1 MNAIETV
8 TLEVDDTAA
17 AEAFYAAAFDL
28 GEDSWLR
35 VRPAKDASSG
45 FRGFAISLVVA
56 QPGTVD
62 SFAETALAAGAT
74 AIKAPEKSL
83 WGYGAVL
90 RDPYGNIWKL
100 ATSQKKQ
107 TGPVTREV
115 ESVNVGIG
123 VARRRRHQAV
133 LHRQGLKVA
142 KSLRAQVRRVRGP
155 RRRGV
160 ALALQPQVRGEDL
173 VRRRRRAPDRTASSS
188 AAAPGPSP
196 TRTASSGKRHRGSKP
211 SAASGTARASGP
223 CRAAVTYASAGC
235 SSGNSVGSAC

>member
-62 SFAETALAAGAT
+62 SFAETAIAAGAT

-123 VARRRRHQAV
+123 VADVAATKQYYIDK
-133 LHRQGLKVA
+133 GLKVA
-142 KSLRAQVRRVRGP
+142 NAFGRKYV
-155 RRRGV
+155 
-160 ALALQPQVRGEDL
+160 EFE
-173 VRRRRRAPDRTASSS
+173 
-188 AAAPGPSP
+188 APGDAVSLSLYSRKFAAKTSFVPQEG
-196 TRTASSGKRHRGSKP
+196 SGSHRIVFGSGAGTFTDADGFEWE
-211 SAASGTARASGP
+211 AA
-223 CRAAVTYASAGC
+223 
-235 SSGNSVGSAC
+235 

>member
-1 MNAIETV
+1 MSKTSANVEEQTMNAIETV
-8 TLEVDDTAA
+8 TLEVEDTAA

-90 RDPYGNIWKL
+90 RDPEGNIWKI
-100 ATSQKKQ
+100 ASSQKKQ

-123 VARRRRHQAV
+123 VADVAATKQYYIDK
-133 LHRQGLKVA
+133 GLKVA
-142 KSLRAQVRRVRGP
+142 KAFGRKYV
-155 RRRGV
+155 
-160 ALALQPQVRGEDL
+160 EFE
-173 VRRRRRAPDRTASSS
+173 
-188 AAAPGPSP
+188 APGDAVSLSLYSRKFAAKTSFVPQEGSGSHRIVFGSGAG
-196 TRTASSGKRHRGSKP
+196 TFTDADGFEWEAS
-211 SAASGTARASGP
+211 
-223 CRAAVTYASAGC
+223 
-235 SSGNSVGSAC
+235 

>member
-8 TLEVDDTAA
+8 TLEVDDAAA

-62 SFAETALAAGAT
+62 SFAETAIAAGAT

-123 VARRRRHQAV
+123 VADVAATKQYYIDK
-133 LHRQGLKVA
+133 GLKVA
-142 KSLRAQVRRVRGP
+142 KAFGRKYV
-155 RRRGV
+155 
-160 ALALQPQVRGEDL
+160 EFE
-173 VRRRRRAPDRTASSS
+173 
-188 AAAPGPSP
+188 APGDAVSLSLYSRKFAAKTSFVPQEG
-196 TRTASSGKRHRGSKP
+196 SGSHRIVFGSGAGTFTDADGFEWE
-211 SAASGTARASGP
+211 AA
-223 CRAAVTYASAGC
+223 
-235 SSGNSVGSAC
+235 

>member
-1 MNAIETV
+1 MSKTSANIEEHTMNAIETV
-8 TLEVDDTAA
+8 TLEVDDAAA

-62 SFAETALAAGAT
+62 SFAETAIAAGAT

-123 VARRRRHQAV
+123 VADVAATKQYYIDK
-133 LHRQGLKVA
+133 GLKVA
-142 KSLRAQVRRVRGP
+142 KAFGRKYV
-155 RRRGV
+155 
-160 ALALQPQVRGEDL
+160 EFE
-173 VRRRRRAPDRTASSS
+173 
-188 AAAPGPSP
+188 APGDAVSLSLYSRKFAAKTSFVPQEG
-196 TRTASSGKRHRGSKP
+196 SGSHRIVFGSGAGTFTDADGFEWE
-211 SAASGTARASGP
+211 AA
-223 CRAAVTYASAGC
+223 
-235 SSGNSVGSAC
+235 

>member
-8 TLEVDDTAA
+8 TLEVEDTAA
-17 AEAFYAAAFDL
+17 AEAFYAAAFDVPFNQ

-62 SFAETALAAGAT
+62 SFAETAVAAGAT

-90 RDPYGNIWKL
+90 RDPFGNIWKL

-123 VARRRRHQAV
+123 VADVAATKQFYIDK
-133 LHRQGLKVA
+133 GLKVA
-142 KSLRAQVRRVRGP
+142 KAFGRKYV
-155 RRRGV
+155 
-160 ALALQPQVRGEDL
+160 EFE
-173 VRRRRRAPDRTASSS
+173 
-188 AAAPGPSP
+188 APGDAVSLSLYSRKFAAKTSFVPP
-196 TRTASSGKRHRGSKP
+196 EGSGSHRIVFGSGAGTFTDADGFEWE
-211 SAASGTARASGP
+211 AA
-223 CRAAVTYASAGC
+223 
-235 SSGNSVGSAC
+235 

>member
-1 MNAIETV
+1 MSKTSAYVKENTVNAIQTV

-35 VRPAKDASSG
+35 VRPAKDPSSG

-62 SFAETALAAGAT
+62 SFAETAVAAGAT

-83 WGYGAVL
+83 WGYGCVL
-90 RDPYGNIWKL
+90 KDPSGNIWKI

-107 TGPVTREV
+107 TGPVNREV

-123 VARRRRHQAV
+123 VADVAATKQFYIDH
-133 LHRQGLKVA
+133 GLTVA
-142 KSLRAQVRRVRGP
+142 KSFGRKYV
-155 RRRGV
+155 
-160 ALALQPQVRGEDL
+160 EFE
-173 VRRRRRAPDRTASSS
+173 
-188 AAAPGPSP
+188 APGDTVSLSLYSRKFAAKTSFVSP
-196 TRTASSGKRHRGSKP
+196 EGDGSHRIVFGGAETFTDADGFEWE
-211 SAASGTARASGP
+211 AA
-223 CRAAVTYASAGC
+223 
-235 SSGNSVGSAC
+235 

>member
-1 MNAIETV
+1 MNVIETV
-8 TLEVDDTAA
+8 TLEAEDVTA

-28 GEDSWLR
+28 GPDSWLR
-35 VRPAKDASSG
+35 VQPAKDPSTG

-62 SFAETALAAGAT
+62 SFAETAIKAGAT

-90 RDPYGNIWKL
+90 RDPEGNIWKI

-123 VARRRRHQAV
+123 VADVAATKEFYIA
-133 LHRQGLKVA
+133 QGLKVA
-142 KSLRAQVRRVRGP
+142 KSFGRKYVEFEAPGEA
-155 RRRGV
+155 V
-160 ALALQPQVRGEDL
+160 ALSLYSRKF
-173 VRRRRRAPDRTASSS
+173 
-188 AAAPGPSP
+188 AAKTSFVPVEGTGSH
-196 TRTASSGKRHRGSKP
+196 RIVFGSGAGAFTDADGFEWE
-211 SAASGTARASGP
+211 AA
-223 CRAAVTYASAGC
+223 
-235 SSGNSVGSAC
+235 

>member
-8 TLEVDDTAA
+8 TLEVEDTAA

-90 RDPYGNIWKL
+90 RDPEGNIWKI
-100 ATSQKKQ
+100 ASSQKKQ

-123 VARRRRHQAV
+123 VADVAATKQYYIDK
-133 LHRQGLKVA
+133 GLKVA
-142 KSLRAQVRRVRGP
+142 KAFGRKYV
-155 RRRGV
+155 
-160 ALALQPQVRGEDL
+160 EFE
-173 VRRRRRAPDRTASSS
+173 
-188 AAAPGPSP
+188 APGDAVSLSLYSRKFAAKTSFVPQEG
-196 TRTASSGKRHRGSKP
+196 SGSHRIVFGSGAGTFTDADGFEWE
-211 SAASGTARASGP
+211 AA
-223 CRAAVTYASAGC
+223 
-235 SSGNSVGSAC
+235 

>member
-1 MNAIETV
+1 MSKTSANIEEQTMNAIETV
-8 TLEVDDTAA
+8 TLEVEDTAA

-90 RDPYGNIWKL
+90 RDPEGNIWKI
-100 ATSQKKQ
+100 ASSQKKQ

-123 VARRRRHQAV
+123 VADVAATKQYYIDK
-133 LHRQGLKVA
+133 GLKVA
-142 KSLRAQVRRVRGP
+142 KAFGRKYV
-155 RRRGV
+155 
-160 ALALQPQVRGEDL
+160 EFE
-173 VRRRRRAPDRTASSS
+173 
-188 AAAPGPSP
+188 APGDAVSLSLYSRKFAAKTSFVPQEG
-196 TRTASSGKRHRGSKP
+196 SGSHRIVFGSGAGTFTDADGFEWE
-211 SAASGTARASGP
+211 AA
-223 CRAAVTYASAGC
+223 
-235 SSGNSVGSAC
+235 